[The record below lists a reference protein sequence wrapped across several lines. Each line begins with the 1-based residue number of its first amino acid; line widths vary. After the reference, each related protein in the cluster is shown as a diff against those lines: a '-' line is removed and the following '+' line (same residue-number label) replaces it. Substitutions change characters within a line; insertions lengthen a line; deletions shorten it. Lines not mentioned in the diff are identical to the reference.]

1 MGNFRGNFWIDKS
14 AKIRYP
20 VSMQIRNIGILAH
33 VDAGKTTLTEQMLF
47 ASGAINR
54 PGRVDDGTAH
64 TDRLAIERRRGI
76 SVRAA
81 CTAFSWRDARIQLL
95 DTPGHAD
102 FAAEVERA
110 LWALDGAV
118 LLIDAADGVR
128 PHTCALF
135 QALRNAR
142 IPTIL
147 YLNKIDREGADPA
160 RALREAQKR
169 LSPRVADYADVEA
182 LCALVA
188 EEDEA
193 LLERY
198 LNGDIPPRETLLP
211 RVAQMTR
218 DCAAYPALRGSA
230 LRGEGVRELLDAIV
244 DLLPPPRGDCEG
256 APSGVVFDVEDDAAL
271 GRAALV
277 RLFSGTLRNRESVR
291 VRIGARRE
299 ERKITQIRSIAL
311 SGKGADLGELRAGE
325 IGRVFGLAGA
335 RVGSALGEAEPP
347 RLGNLREPL
356 MMARLG
362 AENADDHALMA
373 ALERLQAENPL
384 LDAALYGGAPHVRLM
399 GAMQLDVLAEDLR
412 ERFGIQAQ
420 FGPPSTVY
428 RETIRESATGFVA
441 YTMPK
446 PCWAVIE
453 LRIDPLPRGSGV
465 RFESLVPVRD
475 IAARYQHQIEQAIP
489 LATRQGMLGW
499 QVDDVKITL
508 TGGNYHLIH
517 THPLDFIVA
526 TPMAFLDGLRRGGS
540 VLLEPILELTV
551 YAPAECAGRVISE
564 IVAMR
569 GEVLQTDAEGEDM
582 RLLARSPAAETF
594 DFPRRLSAITN
605 GRGAMAQALAGYR
618 DCPPGIE
625 ATCPRRGVH
634 PLDTSKYILAA
645 RSALEGGIF
654 DE

>member
-335 RVGSALGEAEPP
+335 RVGSALGDAEPP

-399 GAMQLDVLAEDLR
+399 GAM

-508 TGGNYHLIH
+508 TGGNHHLIH

>member
-256 APSGVVFDVEDDAAL
+256 APSGVV
-271 GRAALV
+271 

-325 IGRVFGLAGA
+325 IGRVFGLTGA

-508 TGGNYHLIH
+508 TGGNHHLIH

-618 DCPPGIE
+618 DCPPGIK

>member
-160 RALREAQKR
+160 RALCEAQKR
-169 LSPRVADYADVEA
+169 LSTRVADYADADA

-198 LNGDIPPRETLLP
+198 
-211 RVAQMTR
+211 
-218 DCAAYPALRGSA
+218 
-230 LRGEGVRELLDAIV
+230 
-244 DLLPPPRGDCEG
+244 
-256 APSGVVFDVEDDAAL
+256 
-271 GRAALV
+271 
-277 RLFSGTLRNRESVR
+277 
-291 VRIGARRE
+291 
-299 ERKITQIRSIAL
+299 
-311 SGKGADLGELRAGE
+311 
-325 IGRVFGLAGA
+325 
-335 RVGSALGEAEPP
+335 
-347 RLGNLREPL
+347 
-356 MMARLG
+356 
-362 AENADDHALMA
+362 
-373 ALERLQAENPL
+373 
-384 LDAALYGGAPHVRLM
+384 
-399 GAMQLDVLAEDLR
+399 
-412 ERFGIQAQ
+412 
-420 FGPPSTVY
+420 
-428 RETIRESATGFVA
+428 
-441 YTMPK
+441 
-446 PCWAVIE
+446 
-453 LRIDPLPRGSGV
+453 
-465 RFESLVPVRD
+465 
-475 IAARYQHQIEQAIP
+475 
-489 LATRQGMLGW
+489 
-499 QVDDVKITL
+499 
-508 TGGNYHLIH
+508 
-517 THPLDFIVA
+517 
-526 TPMAFLDGLRRGGS
+526 
-540 VLLEPILELTV
+540 
-551 YAPAECAGRVISE
+551 
-564 IVAMR
+564 
-569 GEVLQTDAEGEDM
+569 
-582 RLLARSPAAETF
+582 
-594 DFPRRLSAITN
+594 
-605 GRGAMAQALAGYR
+605 
-618 DCPPGIE
+618 
-625 ATCPRRGVH
+625 
-634 PLDTSKYILAA
+634 
-645 RSALEGGIF
+645 
-654 DE
+654 